1 MRSLVDRGW
10 KRCSGLSGW
19 FAVLPI
25 VSGLLLAA
33 PALSVDAA
41 TVRAPLTSAVST
53 SSDSWLMLP
62 MGELSDPSN
71 TFWQLLHAAPGSS
84 HWSVVTPEG
93 VADNGGLLVG
103 TSGGSAVVGFLPS
116 QLLHYSPLAQ
126 SIDGGATWSPQLLP
140 AGLTA
145 RPDALA
151 YSAGGA
157 LALIVGHKVLSA
169 PPSLSRWSLLVTA
182 SRLARSFVGCG
193 VTAIDAVAI
202 LPTGSPLVATGC
214 RKGVVGIFTKQ
225 ARSLEVRTGQR
236 RAPCPAR
243 PPMCSGCKPPARR
256 WRRSRRRPGVGG
268 EPWSPCGARVA
279 HRGRRRHPSLCPA
292 GHRFWPVPSGRV
304 ATMAVVLRSHKGGVT
319 AYSLAP
325 DGVWVP
331 SRPAAGRH
339 HGHRPAERLREHRR
353 PRHRRLHGARRVAGC
368 LRTQSARVPVG
379 PGAVQTDRHPVR
391 LVGLAA
397 RATVA
402 PIPAAEGTAQ

>member
-1 MRSLVDRGW
+1 MRSLLARGW

-126 SIDGGATWSPQLLP
+126 SINGGANWRPQLLP
-140 AGLTA
+140 ASLTG

-157 LALIVGHKVLSA
+157 LALIIGHKVLSA

-214 RKGVVGIFTKQ
+214 RKGVVGIFTEQ
-225 ARSLEVRTGQR
+225 AGAWRSYGTTPRTLSRSATDVLRLQPSGTMVAALAATSRGGR
-236 RAPCPAR
+236 RALVA
-243 PPMCSGCKPPARR
+243 M
-256 WRRSRRRPGVGG
+256 WREGGAPWTAAAPLALPGGTSVLASAVGEG
-268 EPWSPCGARVA
+268 G
-279 HRGRRRHPSLCPA
+279 
-292 GHRFWPVPSGRV
+292 
-304 ATMAVVLRSHKGGVT
+304 TMAVVLRSHKGGVT

-325 DGVWVP
+325 DGVWSRLAQPPAGTTAIALP
-331 SRPAAGRH
+331 SGSGNTGGPAIDAF
-339 HGHRPAERLREHRR
+339 
-353 PRHRRLHGARRVAGC
+353 
-368 LRTQSARVPVG
+368 
-379 PGAVQTDRHPVR
+379 
-391 LVGLAA
+391 
-397 RATVA
+397 
-402 PIPAAEGTAQ
+402 TAQGESLAVYALSPLGSQWVRVQSKQIVIPYGSSG